1 MSIACNDQK
10 SGFARWEVPESWES
24 ASLSEQVLE
33 DRSQQ
38 THVNIRLWPHHQ
50 SEIVPSDKRVCR
62 TRMDDRESSDDIH
75 ITDRYQLTGL
85 SMYLQRDVFSPAFL
99 DLSGTNRYFAEA
111 CREITPASD

>member
-38 THVNIRLWPHHQ
+38 MHVNIRLWPHHQ

-62 TRMDDRESSDDIH
+62 TR
-75 ITDRYQLTGL
+75 TDLPVAVFAAPLRVALAEVGNGP
-85 SMYLQRDVFSPAFL
+85 SRVEAPCRD
-99 DLSGTNRYFAEA
+99 
-111 CREITPASD
+111 